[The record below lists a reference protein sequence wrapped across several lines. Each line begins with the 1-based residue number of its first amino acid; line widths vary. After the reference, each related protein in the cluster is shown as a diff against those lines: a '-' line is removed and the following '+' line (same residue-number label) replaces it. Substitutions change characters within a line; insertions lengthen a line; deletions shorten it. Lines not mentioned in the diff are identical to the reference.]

1 MSRDA
6 SVEKHSRAA
15 LVGWVLLALFATE
28 VGLVSLRY
36 ALPKVPFATDLPNFR
51 TRHGWL
57 IAHAIFASIAMLAG
71 PWQFLPRLRRRWLA
85 AHRWTGRVYCAAVVL
100 GWLASIPI
108 AAHAN
113 TGTIASV
120 GFLTLGVCWITA
132 TAAGFLL
139 IRSGNVGSHRE
150 WMIRSYALTAAAI
163 TLRIYLP
170 VAILTRIPF
179 STSYPI
185 IAWACWIPNLLFAE
199 WLLRRQRLRA
209 TTASSH
215 RVSV

>member
-1 MSRDA
+1 MSGDA
-6 SVEKHSRAA
+6 SVEKSSRAA
-15 LVGWVLLALFATE
+15 LVGWVLLAVFAIE

-36 ALPKVPFATDLPNFR
+36 TLPKIPFPTDLPNFR

-57 IAHAIFASIAMLAG
+57 IAHATFASIALLAG
-71 PWQFLPRLRRRWLA
+71 PWQFLPLIRRRWLA
-85 AHRWTGRVYCAAVVL
+85 VHRWTGRAYCATVVL

-113 TGTIASV
+113 TGAVASA
-120 GFLTLGVCWITA
+120 GFLTLGMCWITA
-132 TAAGFLL
+132 TAAGFLS
-139 IRSGNVGSHRE
+139 IRSGNVAAHRA
-150 WMIRSYALTAAAI
+150 WMLRSYALTAAAI

-170 VAILTRIPF
+170 ISILTRIPI

-185 IAWACWIPNLLFAE
+185 IAWACWIPNLIFAE
-199 WLLRRQRLRA
+199 WLLRRQRLR
-209 TTASSH
+209 TTMASSH